1 VHARRR
7 FFLKPVLAVC
17 LVVFLSACTAGTT
30 VSPTA
35 TQTQTED
42 PSDTATPQPAASPAE
57 LQRLLA
63 QITPEDITDIWYN
76 DAIQTQTAAL
86 LLNQA
91 AARLIEHETLSLDI
105 TKSLW
110 WLTIEL
116 GGEQASQYKD
126 NSISLNA
133 GLEENVVSITFAT
146 CTLYTDNAAL
156 YTLMRTANDYKMPID
171 EQALDR
177 FLPYIKPRIDSLID
191 RLNAFSPGNC
201 TGADMIGFYQ
211 RARYDDLTDGTVY
224 VYNVQYGFILNDLS
238 KAPWAGGPYVDS
250 TLRFRGYDNYSYF
263 IALER
268 DGEITFTT
276 FLGYDIYIAETEEGQ
291 EDAGRYCISQAIE
304 QKFVPD

>member
-1 VHARRR
+1 M
-7 FFLKPVLAVC
+7 
-17 LVVFLSACTAGTT
+17 S
-30 VSPTA
+30 S
-35 TQTQTED
+35 
-42 PSDTATPQPAASPAE
+42 ATPRPTASPAE
-57 LQRLLA
+57 LQSLLA
-63 QITPEDITDIWYN
+63 QITPEDITDIRMN
-76 DAIQTQTAAL
+76 DTIKAQTAAL
-86 LLNQA
+86 FLNEA
-91 AARLIEHETLSLDI
+91 AAQLIEHKTLTLDI

-116 GGEQASQYKD
+116 GGEQAAQYKD
-126 NSISLNA
+126 NSISLYA

-156 YTLMRTANDYKMPID
+156 YTLVRTAHDYEMPID
-171 EQALDR
+171 EQALGR
-177 FLPYIKPRIDSLID
+177 FLPYITPRIDSLIS

-201 TGADMIGFYQ
+201 TGADIIGFYQ

-224 VYNVQYGFILNDLS
+224 VYNVEYAFVLNDLS

-263 IALER
+263 IALEC

-291 EDAGRYCISQAIE
+291 EDAGRYWISQAIE
-304 QKFVPD
+304 QRFVPD